1 MTTKSKYHSNG
12 IVPESRL
19 NDPDI
24 LDILNEPYSLESLR
38 KEAENMID
46 YDQLSASEKRYID
59 KLRRDHALKNKKSV
73 EQELQEKF
81 ESGRIRNLPKD
92 NF

>member
-1 MTTKSKYHSNG
+1 MNSKFRSKG

-59 KLRRDHALKNKKSV
+59 KLQRDHALKNKKKRRARTSRKV
-73 EQELQEKF
+73 
-81 ESGRIRNLPKD
+81 
-92 NF
+92 

>member
-1 MTTKSKYHSNG
+1 MNSKFRSKG

-38 KEAENMID
+38 KP
-46 YDQLSASEKRYID
+46 RT
-59 KLRRDHALKNKKSV
+59 
-73 EQELQEKF
+73 
-81 ESGRIRNLPKD
+81 
-92 NF
+92 

>member
-1 MTTKSKYHSNG
+1 MNSKFRSKG

-19 NDPDI
+19 SDPDI

-46 YDQLSASEKRYID
+46 YNLLTASQKRYVD
-59 KLRRDHALKNKKSV
+59 KLQRDQAIKNKKTD
-73 EQELQEKF
+73 EEEILEKF
-81 ESGRIRNLPKD
+81 EQGRIRNLPKGQL
-92 NF
+92 

>member
-1 MTTKSKYHSNG
+1 MNSKFRSKG

-19 NDPDI
+19 SDPDI

-38 KEAENMID
+38 KSRNMID

-59 KLRRDHALKNKKSV
+59 KLRRDHALKNKKS
-73 EQELQEKF
+73 
-81 ESGRIRNLPKD
+81 ESKNFKRRNCRIRNLPKD

>member
-1 MTTKSKYHSNG
+1 MNTKKFRSNG

-46 YDQLSASEKRYID
+46 YESLSASEKRYID
-59 KLRRDHALKNKKSV
+59 KLQRDHALKNKKSV

-81 ESGRIRNLPKD
+81 ESGRIRNLPKG
-92 NF
+92 NL

>member
-1 MTTKSKYHSNG
+1 MINAHFNKKVETIDMFKERRTKMNSKFRSKG

-19 NDPDI
+19 SDPDI

-59 KLRRDHALKNKKSV
+59 KLREITL
-73 EQELQEKF
+73 
-81 ESGRIRNLPKD
+81 
-92 NF
+92 

>member
-1 MTTKSKYHSNG
+1 MNTKKFRSNG

-46 YDQLSASEKRYID
+46 YES
-59 KLRRDHALKNKKSV
+59 
-73 EQELQEKF
+73 F
-81 ESGRIRNLPKD
+81 EE
-92 NF
+92 

>member
-1 MTTKSKYHSNG
+1 MNTKKFRSNG

-19 NDPDI
+19 SDPDI

-46 YDQLSASEKRYID
+46 YESLSASEKRYID
-59 KLRRDHALKNKKSV
+59 KLLRDHALKNKKSV